1 MAGKYPKDRFDVIP
15 DDLHRVGAH
24 RAVRRRGR
32 GWIPFGWAL
41 LATVVLVA
49 AGVFWMF
56 SVNNSVDFNG
66 IFAPGSKTPSVTAT
80 PTPTV
85 VPTVDPSLN
94 VTVLN
99 GTPTAGLAASVG
111 DELVAKGWN
120 VTSRANAST
129 TEFTQTMVYYADESL
144 KGAALGIAAEL
155 PGSVLALT
163 QDFVDSGA
171 ALTVVI
177 GSDYQPAP

>member
-15 DDLHRVGAH
+15 DDLERVGAH
-24 RAVRRRGR
+24 RAPRGRGR
-32 GWIPFGWAL
+32 GWIAFGWAL

-49 AGVFWMF
+49 GGVFWLF
-56 SVNNSVDFNG
+56 SVNNSVNFNG
-66 IFAPGSKTPSVTAT
+66 IFTPGSTTPSITAT

-85 VPTVDPSLN
+85 VPTVDPSLS

-111 DELVAKGWN
+111 DKLVAAGWN

-129 TEFTQTMVYYADESL
+129 TEFTQTTVYYADETL
-144 KGAALGIAAEL
+144 HGAALGIAAEL
-155 PGSVLALT
+155 PGSVVALT
-163 QDFVDSGA
+163 QEFVDSGA
-171 ALTVVI
+171 ALTVVV